1 MSTEAAELPA
11 TVVLNKADLVPPEEC
26 SAALAVVGALVLPR
40 TFHPA
45 LRSFLPGVQVY
56 VFLLRNTPYTR
67 FFASSRLTLLFAQC
81 MQ

>member
-26 SAALAVVGALVLPR
+26 SAALAVVGALV
-40 TFHPA
+40 FHPA
-45 LRSFLPGVQVY
+45 LRSLLPGVQVY